1 MMAEIKIGIVI
12 GTGTE
17 GLGTTGTTLIR
28 SGDAVQAE
36 KGQVRQPEME

>member
-12 GTGTE
+12 GTE
-17 GLGTTGTTLIR
+17 GLGATGTTLIR

-36 KGQVRQPEME
+36 KGLIRQPEME